1 LKVNILKKNIT
12 RTTRL
17 LKDKA
22 HSKRAVAPPI
32 YQTSLFSF
40 EKYSDLEESFCGI
53 GDHEIYSR
61 VRNPTVSLFEEK
73 VAELEGGEAAAAF
86 ACGMGAISGV
96 IMELAEQGD
105 RIVTVKH
112 TYPDAYRFMKQLCKK
127 FGMTTEFVDGTDLD
141 AIEKSIQGAKLLY
154 LESPGSFMMEEQNLA
169 AIATLAKKHG
179 VITIIDNSWSTPF
192 LQNPIELGID
202 VVIHSASKYISG
214 HSDVVAGIAVS
225 RQELIT
231 EIKRN
236 STALLGA
243 KLSAHEAGLLLR
255 GLRTLPV
262 RLKQHQ
268 ESALIII
275 DKLVRHPAVAKVYH
289 PYVDKKDFST
299 LKGYSSLLSIDLAD
313 DIDVI
318 KFCDAFEIFH
328 IGVSWGGYESLVLP
342 ALASIKRGGEFNSA
356 VDFNL
361 SPQCVRLFIGLEDV
375 NDLWSDIENA
385 LEKAKKA

>member
-1 LKVNILKKNIT
+1 MKKNIT

-17 LKDKA
+17 LKDNA

-141 AIEKSIQGAKLLY
+141 GIEKSIQGAKLLY
-154 LESPGSFMMEEQNLA
+154 LESPSSFVMEEQDLK
-169 AIATLAKKHG
+169 AIAKLAKKHG
-179 VITIIDNSWSTPF
+179 VITIIDNSWSTPL

-214 HSDVVAGIAVS
+214 HSDVVAGVAVS

-262 RLKQHQ
+262 RLRQHQ
-268 ESALIII
+268 ESALTII
-275 DKLVRHPAVAKVYH
+275 DKLVKHPAVNKVYH

-299 LKGYSSLLSIDLAD
+299 LKGYSSLFSLDLAD

-356 VDFNL
+356 IDFEL

-375 NDLWSDIENA
+375 NDLWSDIANA
-385 LEKAKKA
+385 LEKAKKS